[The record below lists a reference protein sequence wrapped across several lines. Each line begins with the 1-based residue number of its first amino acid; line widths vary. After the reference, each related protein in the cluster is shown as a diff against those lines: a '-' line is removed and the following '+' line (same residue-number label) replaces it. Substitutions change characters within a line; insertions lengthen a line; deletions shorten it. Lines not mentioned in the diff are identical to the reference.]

1 VGFELLAWRKKYGFG
16 RVEAAVLALY
26 AVVLAVAIPFHEPW
40 ADEAQAWVLA
50 RDSSLWEI
58 FRYRL
63 HYEGTPALWHF
74 LLRALLVAHVRWGAV
89 GWVCGVIAV
98 AGVAVWLR
106 WSPFPM
112 VVRVLL
118 PFTFFVLY
126 QYGVVARSYVLFPLL
141 LFGLCAAYC
150 ARPRQVVW
158 FAVVAGLLANL
169 CLQGAIVSGLF
180 TVLYVWELWRGRVR
194 ASGLWRAAAVLVIA
208 WGACVFAAMPAP
220 DVGFAVQDAVSGGVV
235 HRLLVRFV
243 GETPRAVAVRPVDAV
258 VTGVVR
264 PVVDAGWRERM
275 AVRLQ
280 APAKSSAL
288 DAAPV
293 AQQGPM
299 APVAQQGPMAAAA
312 VTVVELLSELLWPL
326 ADSSLL
332 GLALV
337 GLMLWWARAHG
348 GLVYLVPAVVLWLV
362 GEFLW
367 TTDHHAGMLLLTL
380 VAGVWLTA
388 RRAGLAGVESR
399 EGMRWRKASWVDGG
413 FVVVLVVVLAGQ
425 VVWSASAL
433 WKDHSGVYD
442 PGPELAR
449 YLIAEDAGKKIAA
462 FHYWSVAVQPYFARN
477 PFFNLPTAYWQWSS
491 NVFPDALHQ
500 QTLDTRPD
508 VVVYTQEE
516 PLADEMRNQ
525 ILPLNVRRG
534 GEPVDAVLVDIE
546 GRGYRETRRFCGE
559 RFSRLGASF
568 RVCDVVFV
576 GGK

>member
-1 VGFELLAWRKKYGFG
+1 MGFELLAWRKKYGFG

-26 AVVLAVAIPFHEPW
+26 ALVLAVAIPFHEPW

-50 RDSSLWEI
+50 RDSPLWEI

-74 LLRALLVAHVRWGAV
+74 LLRALIAAHVRWGAV
-89 GWVCGVIAV
+89 GWVCGLIAV
-98 AGVAVWLR
+98 TGVAVWLR

-112 VVRVLL
+112 IVRVLL

-150 ARPRQVVW
+150 ARPRQVGW
-158 FAVVAGLLANL
+158 FAVVAGLLVNL
-169 CLQGAIVSGLF
+169 CLQGAIVSGMFTALF
-180 TVLYVWELWRGRVR
+180 VWEISRERGRR
-194 ASGLWRAAAVLVIA
+194 WWHGLGLAGVVLAVA
-208 WGACVFAAMPAP
+208 WALAGYAAMPAP
-220 DVGFAVQDAVSGGVV
+220 DEGVVVRNEVSDGAV
-235 HRLLVRFV
+235 HRLLVKV
-243 GETPRAVAVRPVDAV
+243 IGETPRRVAIRPADGMVLGEA
-258 VTGVVR
+258 G
-264 PVVDAGWRERM
+264 PAMDAGWRERLAM
-275 AVRLQ
+275 RLRP
-280 APAKSSAL
+280 PAKSSAL

-293 AQQGPM
+293 SHQGP
-299 APVAQQGPMAAAA
+299 VAAAA
-312 VTVVELLSELLWPL
+312 VTFVELMSELLWPL

-348 GLVYLVPAVVLWLV
+348 GLVYFVPAVVLWVV

-380 VAGVWLTA
+380 IAGVWLTA

-399 EGMRWRKASWVDGG
+399 EGMHWRKASWVDGG
-413 FVVVLVVVLAGQ
+413 LVVVLVIVLAGQ
-425 VVWSASAL
+425 VVWSGSAVL
-433 WKDHSGVYD
+433 RDHRGAYD

-449 YLIAEDAGKKIAA
+449 YLKTLPSGERVAA
-462 FHYWSVAVQPYFARN
+462 FHYWSVAAQPYFARN

-491 NVFPDALHQ
+491 NVFPDALHA
-500 QTLDTRPD
+500 QTMDARPD

-525 ILPLNVRRG
+525 ILPLSVRRG
-534 GEPVDAVLVDIE
+534 GEPVDPVLADIE
-546 GRGYRETRRFCGE
+546 GRGYREEQRFCGE
-559 RFSRLGASF
+559 RYSRLGASF

>member
-1 VGFELLAWRKKYGFG
+1 VGVELLAWRKRYGFG
-16 RVEAAVLALY
+16 RVEAFVLALY
-26 AVVLAVAIPFHEPW
+26 AAVLAVTIPFHEPW
-40 ADEAQAWVLA
+40 ADEAQAFVLA

-74 LLRALLVAHVRWGAV
+74 LLRVLIVAHVPWVAV

-141 LFGLCAAYC
+141 LFGLCAVYC
-150 ARPRQVVW
+150 ARSRQVLW

-180 TVLYVWELWRGRVR
+180 TVLYVWELWHGRVR
-194 ASGLWRAAAVLVIA
+194 ASGLWRAVAVLVVA
-208 WGACVFAAMPAP
+208 WGMCVYAAMPAP

-235 HRLLVRFV
+235 HRLLVRYV
-243 GETPRAVAVRPVDAV
+243 GETARAVAVRPVDGV
-258 VTGVVR
+258 VTGMVR

-280 APAKSSAL
+280 PPAKSSAL

-293 AQQGPM
+293 AQQGPV
-299 APVAQQGPMAAAA
+299 VAAGVA
-312 VTVVELLSELLWPL
+312 VVELLSELLWPI

-332 GLALV
+332 GLALLV
-337 GLMLWWARAHG
+337 LMLWWARAHG
-348 GLVYLVPAVVLWLV
+348 GLVYFAPALVLWLV

-380 VAGVWLTA
+380 LAGVWLTA

-413 FVVVLVVVLAGQ
+413 FVVVLVIVLAGQ
-425 VVWSASAL
+425 VVWSASAV
-433 WKDHSGVYD
+433 WRDHRGVYD

-449 YLIAEDAGKKIAA
+449 YLKTLPAGERVAA
-462 FHYWSVAVQPYFARN
+462 FHYWSVAAQPYFARN
-477 PFFNLPTAYWQWSS
+477 PFFNLPTAYWQWSA
-491 NVFPDALHQ
+491 NVFPDALHK
-500 QTLDTRPD
+500 QTLDARPD

-534 GEPVDAVLVDIE
+534 GEPVDPVLADIE
-546 GRGYRETRRFCGE
+546 ERGYREAQRFCGE
-559 RFSRLGASF
+559 RFSRLEASF

-576 GGK
+576 APLRQKP